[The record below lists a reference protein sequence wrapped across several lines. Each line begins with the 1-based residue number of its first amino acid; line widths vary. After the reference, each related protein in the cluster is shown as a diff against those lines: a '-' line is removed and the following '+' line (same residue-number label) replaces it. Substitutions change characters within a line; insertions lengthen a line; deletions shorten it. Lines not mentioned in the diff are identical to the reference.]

1 MKYPLVVFLRKRD
14 DILHEPYEANTGNQ
28 LKREE
33 EEEEYRWEREEEDA
47 VKETIT
53 DMFKIVALIIID
65 NYYF

>member
-1 MKYPLVVFLRKRD
+1 MRYPLVVFLSKWD

>member
-1 MKYPLVVFLRKRD
+1 MKYPLVVFLREWD
-14 DILHEPYEANTGNQ
+14 DILREPYEANTGNQ

-33 EEEEYRWEREEEDA
+33 EEEEYCWEREEEDA
-47 VKETIT
+47 VKETNT

>member
-14 DILHEPYEANTGNQ
+14 DILHKPYEANTGNQ

>member
-1 MKYPLVVFLRKRD
+1 MKYPFVVFLRKCD

>member
-1 MKYPLVVFLRKRD
+1 MKYPFVMFLREWD
-14 DILHEPYEANTGNQ
+14 DILHEPYDANTGNQ

>member
-1 MKYPLVVFLRKRD
+1 MFLCEWD

>member
-1 MKYPLVVFLRKRD
+1 MNYPFVVFVRKRD